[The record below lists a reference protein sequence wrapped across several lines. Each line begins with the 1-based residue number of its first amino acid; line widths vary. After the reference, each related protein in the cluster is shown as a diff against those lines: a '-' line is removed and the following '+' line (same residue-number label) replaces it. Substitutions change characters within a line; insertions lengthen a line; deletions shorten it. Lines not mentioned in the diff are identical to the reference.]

1 MSQGCFHER
10 FCGLILGW
18 VNIWNFTVI
27 VSEYKFIIFE
37 KKKCFFISRAHFHPT
52 WFPISIF
59 FVFQG
64 VKGPA
69 NGNQRYC
76 GTIQALIILSY

>member
-1 MSQGCFHER
+1 MFPCKILWVYFGV
-10 FCGLILGW
+10 GLYLEFYSNCI
-18 VNIWNFTVI
+18 NISSLF
-27 VSEYKFIIFE
+27 FE
-37 KKKCFFISRAHFHPT
+37 KKNCIARAHFHPT

-76 GTIQALIILSY
+76 DIIQALIILSY